1 MSKIITPKKPDL
13 SCHST
18 TIKPSQCKWKSIVN
32 PYPKDNWSQKR
43 NGLEVYTRSISTDK
57 SEECTY
63 VSHALPKELSEGL
76 WSGIWHII
84 FVSILDLDDQHRSDF
99 LPLYL
104 FHTVMC
110 RSQCSSFSWQS
121 TCSITNNKD
130 LHWFDWW
137 LLQSKVHK
145 PNTSLK
151 VVKRKNKILS
161 CFNYWLKKTPLHE
174 LDKNNKAWF

>member
-84 FVSILDLDDQHRSDF
+84 FVSILDLDNQHRSDF

-110 RSQCSSFSWQS
+110 RSQCSSFNWQS
-121 TCSITNNKD
+121 TCSICKTTTTTTKICID
-130 LHWFDWW
+130 LIGDCYRAKFTSQTQAWKW
-137 LLQSKVHK
+137 L
-145 PNTSLK
+145 
-151 VVKRKNKILS
+151 RE
-161 CFNYWLKKTPLHE
+161 KTKFFLV
-174 LDKNNKAWF
+174 LTTD